1 MEGLSPMSG
10 ICISTLRIA
19 ALAYVA
25 VAVSGGE
32 THTIM
37 NLTHSRQPRSDSK
50 LSPPYTLIMTD
61 K

>member
-1 MEGLSPMSG
+1 MSG